1 MPSKRKPFYRN
12 PVLCLLIY
20 VACMFILLLLPI
32 FIWIKIVLAIS
43 LSILITLTWQVSYK
57 HLNAHREELRLV
69 ANNIEDPMWSLK
81 QNGFI
86 EWMNPAFLTIFHAS
100 EEQRYQHYNEVI
112 KAKAVIDFIKAFI
125 YTQNERMSEIAV
137 EDHYYLITGSH
148 NQDAERFVFI
158 MQNINVIRQ
167 TERMK
172 KDFMVNVAH
181 ELRTPLTAIKGFT
194 LALEEDFSHDNKRF
208 LKIIKNHTERL
219 IKLISD
225 FQTLAK
231 MERLP
236 ELGIRAINLRTFMDN
251 ILDMY
256 RHTIEQEG
264 LFLEYQQEPD
274 YISIEVDPFKFEQI
288 FINLI
293 DNALHYTT
301 CGGIRIASKA
311 TETDLKVTVKDT
323 GSGISQEHL
332 PRIFER
338 FYVADPSR
346 NKKISG
352 TGLGLAIVKH
362 TVRLHHG
369 TIEVASEP
377 GIGTS
382 FTMVFPLKQDK

>member
-1 MPSKRKPFYRN
+1 ML
-12 PVLCLLIY
+12 V
-20 VACMFILLLLPI
+20 
-32 FIWIKIVLAIS
+32 
-43 LSILITLTWQVSYK
+43 TLTWQLNYK
-57 HLNAHREELRLV
+57 HLNAHREELRMV

-81 QNGFI
+81 PNGVI
-86 EWMNPAFLTIFHAS
+86 EWMNPAFLAIFNAS
-100 EEQRYQHYNEVI
+100 EDQRYKHYNEVI
-112 KAKAVIDFIKAFI
+112 KAKTVLDFIKSFI
-125 YTQNERMSEIAV
+125 SKQGERMSEIVV

-158 MQNINVIRQ
+158 MQNINIIRQ

-194 LALEEDFSHDNKRF
+194 LALEEDFSPNNKRF
-208 LKIIKNHTERL
+208 LRIIKNHTERL

-225 FQTLAK
+225 FQTLAR
-231 MERLP
+231 MERMP
-236 ELGIRAINLRTFMDN
+236 ELDVQAINLRTFMDN
-251 ILDMY
+251 IVDMY
-256 RHTIEQEG
+256 HHTIDQEG
-264 LFLEYQQEPD
+264 LYLKYQQEPD

-293 DNALHYTT
+293 DNALHYTNT
-301 CGGIRIASKA
+301 GGIGITSKA
-311 TETDLKVTVKDT
+311 TDTELKVTVNDT
-323 GSGISQEHL
+323 GTGISQEHL

-369 TIEVASEP
+369 TIEVTSEP
-377 GIGTS
+377 DIGTCFS
-382 FTMVFPLKQDK
+382 MVFPLTQDK